1 MFLISMRGTEEKGAF
16 SVINEKGEKVIYL
29 FEEKDDVSRFAMQL
43 EESGY
48 PKTEIIE
55 YEDKQLLITCEL
67 TNTKYTII
75 RPDDIVV
82 PPVIADD
89 NLRESTL

>member
-43 EESGY
+43 EEASLMIKVGEE
-48 PKTEIIE
+48 EI
-55 YEDKQLLITCEL
+55 DQ
-67 TNTKYTII
+67 
-75 RPDDIVV
+75 
-82 PPVIADD
+82 
-89 NLRESTL
+89 

>member
-1 MFLISMRGTEEKGAF
+1 MYLISMKGEDEKGAF

-29 FEEKDDVSRFAMQL
+29 FQERDDVLRFAML
-43 EESGY
+43 MEESGY
-48 PKTEIIE
+48 PKTEVLE
-55 YEDKQLLITCEL
+55 YEEKQLLITCEL

-82 PPVIADD
+82 PPLID
-89 NLRESTL
+89 

>member
-1 MFLISMRGTEEKGAF
+1 MFLIAMNGLEEKGAF

-29 FEEKDDVSRFAMQL
+29 FQEEDDVSRFAMQL
-43 EESGY
+43 ENSGY
-48 PKTEIIE
+48 PNPKIVE
-55 YEDKQLLITCEL
+55 YEDKQLIITCEL

-75 RPDDIVV
+75 RPNDIVV
-82 PPVIADD
+82 PPVIDND